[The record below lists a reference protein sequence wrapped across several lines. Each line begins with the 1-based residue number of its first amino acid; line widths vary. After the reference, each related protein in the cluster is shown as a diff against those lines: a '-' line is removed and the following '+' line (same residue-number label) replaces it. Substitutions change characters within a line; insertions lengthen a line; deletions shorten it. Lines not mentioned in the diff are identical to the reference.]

1 MVVPTKN
8 LTKVPT
14 WRGCRT
20 GLLRC
25 LSGSGSL
32 RTTERTRW
40 SVEPQGLAKHCCSV
54 TLSMLSSHRRG
65 HRLLLGGLLLG
76 RRLLLGSGLLLGGGL
91 LGGGLLLGRG
101 LLGGGLLGG
110 GLLLGRGLLGCRLLG
125 GGLLGGLGGLLGRGL
140 LGRGLLGDGLLH
152 GGLLRRGFL
161 WCCLCHL
168 DVPM

>member
-25 LSGSGSL
+25 LSVSGSP

-54 TLSMLSSHRRG
+54 TLSMLSSHIRG

-76 RRLLLGSGLLLGGGL
+76 RRLLLGGGLLLGCGL

-101 LLGGGLLGG
+101 
-110 GLLLGRGLLGCRLLG
+110 LLG